1 MSLGDALLT
10 FVSVFVAALF
20 AFYLDGL
27 RERRAT
33 RGWTREYL
41 GFWRSVLELSQGD
54 RAANEESLA
63 RVQAALDTWLG
74 GHGTAPDWTDVD
86 SINVNTAVSFTP
98 LLLSTGASSVP
109 KALLGQMFTA
119 DATAPALLRR
129 SESVARL
136 YDAHV
141 LPLVLGEVVDL
152 SPEQRRAVERYRT
165 EFRGL
170 RDHMSGYL
178 DLLDAVRVELVRLGV

>member
-1 MSLGDALLT
+1 
-10 FVSVFVAALF
+10 
-20 AFYLDGL
+20 
-27 RERRAT
+27 
-33 RGWTREYL
+33 
-41 GFWRSVLELSQGD
+41 
-54 RAANEESLA
+54 
-63 RVQAALDTWLG
+63 
-74 GHGTAPDWTDVD
+74 
-86 SINVNTAVSFTP
+86 
-98 LLLSTGASSVP
+98 
-109 KALLGQMFTA
+109 MFTA

-178 DLLDAVRVELVRLGV
+178 DLLDAVRVELVQLGV